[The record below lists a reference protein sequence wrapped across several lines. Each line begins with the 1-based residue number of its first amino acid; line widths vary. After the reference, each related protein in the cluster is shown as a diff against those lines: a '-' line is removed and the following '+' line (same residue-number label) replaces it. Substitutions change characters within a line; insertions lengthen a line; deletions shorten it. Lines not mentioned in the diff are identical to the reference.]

1 MIKLKEKLNKKNWTV
16 EGIMD
21 SVNVL
26 LIDVLIITTYTRQV
40 GILKFECIL
49 N

>member
-1 MIKLKEKLNKKNWTV
+1 
-16 EGIMD
+16 MD

-40 GILKFECIL
+40 GILKFEFVL
-49 N
+49 NQICLSFDELRDS